1 MATAIFVSGPT
12 KIQVNSGAGLV
23 DLGYSDNDNLPQITY
38 TDHIH
43 EIKTVASGAVPEEMV
58 VQNISATITVTLV
71 KWDAANLAAMLG
83 DLRSSSGNAYNA
95 TVGRLLVNDSGTV
108 QVKITPTTA
117 GKTAYLFGR
126 CYVMSDAVIHSN
138 FGNVEQRLAL
148 TFRAV
153 PDNANLLL
161 TTSTT

>member
-1 MATAIFVSGPT
+1 
-12 KIQVNSGAGLV
+12 
-23 DLGYSDNDNLPQITY
+23 
-38 TDHIH
+38 
-43 EIKTVASGAVPEEMV
+43 VPEEMV

-71 KWDAANLAAMLG
+71 KWDAANVAAMLG

>member
-1 MATAIFVSGPT
+1 MPNAIFVSGPT
-12 KIQVNSGAGLV
+12 KIQVNIGAGLV
-23 DLGYSDNDNLPQITY
+23 DLGFSDNDNLPQITY

-71 KWDAANLAAMLG
+71 KWDAANVAAMLG
-83 DLRSSSGNAYNA
+83 DLRSSSANPYNA
-95 TVGRLLVNDSGTV
+95 TVGRLLVNDNGAV
-108 QVKITPTTA
+108 QVKITPTTS

-126 CYVMSDAVIHSN
+126 CFLMSDAVVHSN

-153 PDNANLLL
+153 PDGNNLLL